1 MNIEGK
7 TALVTGAAS
16 GIGLAVA
23 KALIERGAAGLV
35 LVDLADEV
43 KAVAADLATSTC
55 KTIAAVG
62 DTTDEAFRR
71 DTLKRAKEEVGLVRI
86 CVPCAGITRDRMV
99 VKVDK
104 ESGEA
109 QVYPLADFRLVLE
122 VNLTAPVFWAAEVMA
137 GIAED
142 RFARGM
148 KRWTPDQEIEGTTV
162 FIGSI
167 SSGGNVGQVSYS
179 STKAG
184 LVAAA
189 STLTKEGMFHGYR
202 ATVIHPGFTNTPM
215 VQAMGQDLIDK
226 VVIPHTQ
233 LKRLIEPAEIAR
245 TICFMIENP
254 IVSGPIWADAGW
266 HPLP

>member
-1 MNIEGK
+1 MKLKGK

-23 KALIERGAAGLV
+23 EALIERGAAGLV
-35 LVDLADEV
+35 LVDLAPEV
-43 KAVAADLATSTC
+43 EAVAAKLATPTC

-62 DTTDEAFRR
+62 NTSDEAFRKA
-71 DTLKRAKEEVGLVRI
+71 TFKRAKEEIDLVRI
-86 CVPCAGITRDRMV
+86 CVPCAGITRDRMA

-104 ESGEA
+104 ESGKA
-109 QVYPLADFRLVLE
+109 SIYPVDDFRLVLE
-122 VNLTAPVFWAAEVMA
+122 VNLTAPIYWAMEVMA

-142 RFARGM
+142 RFERGL
-148 KRWTPDQEIEGTTV
+148 KRWAPDQEVEGTTV

-167 SSGGNVGQVSYS
+167 SSAGNVGQVSYS

-202 ATVIHPGFTNTPM
+202 AAVIHPGFTNTPM
-215 VQAMGQDLIDK
+215 VQAMGQELIDK

-233 LKRLIEPAEIAR
+233 LKRLIEPFEIAR

-254 IVSGPIWADAGW
+254 FISGPIWADAGW